1 MIKESILFVIE
12 VKEGKQMK
20 NPPNSLSHSH
30 PSSTQRAPW
39 LVYRID
45 GMAGRFPLPSHTSH
59 TSDAASAAFSGTT
72 A

>member
-12 VKEGKQMK
+12 VKEGNQKK
-20 NPPNSLSHSH
+20 NPSNSLSHSH

-39 LVYRID
+39 LAYRMD